1 MNLHTMP
8 RVTGLFA
15 AIENHPA
22 RIIWALG
29 LSGFDFL
36 APYPTTE
43 GEVFFARLVVPVRLL
58 RYWLGM

>member
-1 MNLHTMP
+1 MPIHTIP
-8 RVTGLFA
+8 PDTPLYA
-15 AIENHPA
+15 AIENPPPP
-22 RIIWALG
+22 IIWALG